1 MRYGCSGCRYRGES
15 VCDNTIMAPRKLLE
29 SVLLEAIRYD
39 LFTEEGYAI
48 VQQEIARLL
57 AERRLNRSSELVT
70 ANTQLAEVEKKL
82 DNIKHAILQGI
93 VTKTTKAM
101 LEQAEGER
109 DRLLAN
115 VHGGKTK
122 ADSVA
127 EFLPNAIGKFK
138 AKLENIGQ
146 LRQHEVDKAR
156 ELLREL
162 LGGRS
167 FCTPAPME
175 ANAT

>member
-1 MRYGCSGCRYRGES
+1 
-15 VCDNTIMAPRKLLE
+15 
-29 SVLLEAIRYD
+29 
-39 LFTEEGYAI
+39 
-48 VQQEIARLL
+48 
-57 AERRLNRSSELVT
+57 LVT

-146 LRQHEVDKAR
+146 LRQHEVEKAR